1 MNDFNLSDES
11 SYLQKVLEME
21 KIEFLDMRVCKVEEV
36 DITGTSF
43 TVLFGQI
50 IKVDKKEPYW
60 SKEGILRGDERV
72 MVHSILWD
80 PDNNSDMKNLNVQ
93 FPTGR

>member
-1 MNDFNLSDES
+1 
-11 SYLQKVLEME
+11 ME

-43 TVLFGQI
+43 TVLFGRI
-50 IKVDKKEPYW
+50 VKVDKKKPYW
-60 SKEGILRGDERV
+60 SKKGILRGDERV

-80 PDNNSDMKNLNVQ
+80 PDNNLDMKNLNVQ
-93 FPTGR
+93 FPTEGKVEKFHG